1 MRELVCLVNE
11 RLHLGN
17 YCLLTQAMKS
27 TAATKKPSTIIVS
40 VENPSIISTP
50 LSPAKQRHFVLEAQG
65 LCATGMARADRGD
78 ARSSHDERRI
88 APGSPATA
96 ITERIVRYLTARKLQ
111 RKMERR
117 RTDRQKPQSRLA
129 IKTIIYIETE
139 PRRLLDLGLTETSQR
154 QETGWVLV
162 VIAFYPSVE
171 CRAVDR
177 IVQRSQPT
185 LSYRSIIP
193 RSIRDL
199 RNRSEDNDAEKKG
212 MQRYRAELN
221 GRPARRKRQHRVSLK
236 PGNS

>member
-1 MRELVCLVNE
+1 MRELICLVNE
-11 RLHLGN
+11 RLHLRN

-50 LSPAKQRHFVLEAQG
+50 FSPAERRLLPPEALGLSQLEW
-65 LCATGMARADRGD
+65 RALTVAMLDQSR
-78 ARSSHDERRI
+78 ERRI
-88 APGSPATA
+88 APRSPASA
-96 ITERIVRYLTARKLQ
+96 STELIVRYLTARKLQ
-111 RKMERR
+111 RKLERR
-117 RTDRQKPQSRLA
+117 RTDRQKPARRLA
-129 IKTIIYIETE
+129 IKPSFISETD
-139 PRRLLDLGLTETSQR
+139 PRRLLDLGLIQSSQR

-199 RNRSEDNDAEKKG
+199 RNRSKDNYAEKKA
-212 MQRYRAELN
+212 MQRYRAEL
-221 GRPARRKRQHRVSLK
+221 RRS
-236 PGNS
+236 PGTAKKTASSQS

>member
-1 MRELVCLVNE
+1 
-11 RLHLGN
+11 
-17 YCLLTQAMKS
+17 MKS
-27 TAATKKPSTIIVS
+27 TAATKKPSTIIVP

-96 ITERIVRYLTARKLQ
+96 STERIVRYLTARKLQ

-117 RTDRQKPQSRLA
+117 RTDRQKPARGLA
-129 IKTIIYIETE
+129 IRTIIYMETD
-139 PRRLLDLGLTETSQR
+139 PRRLLGLGLIQSSQR
-154 QETGWVLV
+154 QETSWGLV

-199 RNRSEDNDAEKKG
+199 RNRSKDNNAEKKG